1 MYRFEITFLF
11 WRVLFGHF
19 NCVLFGD
26 LELKRRIC
34 LRFLKTAPDS
44 SFHNITLSIWMNV
57 KQAPDKSS
65 PVNLNKAKIAKKL
78 WAYGDKSTANGKL
91 GSYKITRGSFFSWD
105 HSWKDHQNVVYNS
118 CRVLLPVVFWWQKT
132 PQLLQFSITH
142 LES

>member
-26 LELKRRIC
+26 LELKQRIC

-105 HSWKDHQNVVYNS
+105 HSWKITRMWFTIPAEFC
-118 CRVLLPVVFWWQKT
+118 CRWYFDSKKPHNFCSLVLYM
-132 PQLLQFSITH
+132 
-142 LES
+142 